1 MIITKT
7 PFRMS
12 FFGGGSDIP
21 EFFNMKSGAVLSTTI
36 DKYCYTTVRDLP
48 PFFEYRS
55 EISYSQIE
63 RVQRIEEIKHPAVRN
78 AMVML
83 GMDRIRLTYEA
94 DLPARTGLGT
104 SSSFAVGLLNALH
117 TLKKEKVS
125 KKQLAEEAIF
135 LERNLC
141 KEAGGWQDQ
150 VAASYGGLNKIIFE
164 NGSFIVQP
172 LMISR
177 YRIETLNK
185 SLMLFFTGFT
195 RLSSQIQK
203 DIDFSQK
210 IRELDEIRDLVDESV
225 KILTNEDCNLKK
237 FGQLLDLT
245 WQLKRGLGN
254 NVSNESIDLLY
265 GRAKKAGAIGGK
277 LLGAGGGGFLLL
289 FVEPAYQ
296 KSVKEALG
304 GLLCVPFSFENY
316 GTQVIFNSNLNS

>member
-1 MIITKT
+1 M
-7 PFRMS
+7 
-12 FFGGGSDIP
+12 
-21 EFFNMKSGAVLSTTI
+21 
-36 DKYCYTTVRDLP
+36 
-48 PFFEYRS
+48 
-55 EISYSQIE
+55 
-63 RVQRIEEIKHPAVRN
+63 
-78 AMVML
+78 
-83 GMDRIRLTYEA
+83 
-94 DLPARTGLGT
+94 
-104 SSSFAVGLLNALH
+104 
-117 TLKKEKVS
+117 
-125 KKQLAEEAIF
+125 
-135 LERNLC
+135 C
-141 KEAGGWQDQ
+141 KESGGWQDQ

-265 GRAKKAGAIGGK
+265 DRAKKAGAIGGK

-304 GLLCVPFSFENY
+304 SLLCVPFSFENY